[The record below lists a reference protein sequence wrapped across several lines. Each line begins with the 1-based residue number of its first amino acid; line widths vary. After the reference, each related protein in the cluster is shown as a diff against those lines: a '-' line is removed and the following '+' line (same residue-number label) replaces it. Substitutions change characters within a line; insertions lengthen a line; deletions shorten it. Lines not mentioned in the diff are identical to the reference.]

1 MVCMHLRIFQNKS
14 DTFAKFKQK
23 LLHVAPGYPNASGLV
38 ASMGNRVA
46 MCIAKNGAAIKK

>member
-1 MVCMHLRIFQNKS
+1 MVYA
-14 DTFAKFKQK
+14 FAYFSKEVHMLVLLKQ
-23 LLHVAPGYPNASGLV
+23 LHVAPGYPNAAGLV